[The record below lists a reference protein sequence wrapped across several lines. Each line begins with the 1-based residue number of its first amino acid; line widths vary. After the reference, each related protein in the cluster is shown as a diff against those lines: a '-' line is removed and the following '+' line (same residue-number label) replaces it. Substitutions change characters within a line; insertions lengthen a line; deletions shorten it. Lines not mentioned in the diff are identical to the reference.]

1 MSTMLEAPGV
11 PFPLMPSAN
20 SSWSIDPASASLSIV
35 AAPHSDLFVDP
46 RSASQVTAEAALDAA
61 TLLGSP
67 PAGDFQLRARVT
79 VGFAS
84 TYDAGALLLWID
96 GRHPVPGFT
105 GRGRRRGPC
114 RRARGRR
121 RRPA

>member
-35 AAPHSDLFVDP
+35 AAPHSDLFLDP

-67 PAGDFQLRARVT
+67 PAGDFPASRA
-79 VGFAS
+79 S
-84 TYDAGALLLWID
+84 D
-96 GRHPVPGFT
+96 GRLRVDL
-105 GRGRRRGPC
+105 RRRC
-114 RRARGRR
+114 AASLDRRTARRSWLH
-121 RRPA
+121 RPR